1 MTSTCDMC
9 VGVISVFVTL
19 GQLRATENHG
29 QSLCLVLPPGKHVT
43 ILKKRVFGTLLYD
56 RVAVSH
62 EKNIIEIRVRQN
74 KNPSSF

>member
-9 VGVISVFVTL
+9 VGGLSVFVTL
-19 GQLRATENHG
+19 GQLHATENHG

-56 RVAVSH
+56 RDAVCDG
-62 EKNIIEIRVRQN
+62 QN
-74 KNPSSF
+74 VLQST